1 MASLNATSQ
10 PPRIQPGRKEGSL
23 AKERSWGFQ
32 AGMQLFSQPA
42 EAQENE
48 ALPGPL
54 RVETRISKECIVPWQ
69 PPKHRSQTMYR
80 PSLHQRK
87 CFPKHLNSSMI
98 VFPRHPPNPALH
110 GESEDRRASGS
121 CALLYR
127 QVPMLIL
134 LSSRHPYLLPLPHQF
149 WHIPDSLNTLTPLAK
164 SEDLLYIRWGGH
176 TSFTFV
182 I

>member
-1 MASLNATSQ
+1 
-10 PPRIQPGRKEGSL
+10 
-23 AKERSWGFQ
+23 
-32 AGMQLFSQPA
+32 
-42 EAQENE
+42 
-48 ALPGPL
+48 
-54 RVETRISKECIVPWQ
+54 
-69 PPKHRSQTMYR
+69 MYR

-87 CFPKHLNSSMI
+87 CFPEHLNSSMI

-134 LSSRHPYLLPLPHQF
+134 LSSRHPYLLCLPHQF

-164 SEDLLYIRWGGH
+164 SEDPCISDGADILPSPLLFKSLFIRSKVCFFLKWRFSNSVLQRRVITQMYSHSKPPCLAELPDTGGRERVWESSLSKL
-176 TSFTFV
+176 TA
-182 I
+182 